1 MIWFIVDLFLMRKTS
16 KSELGLLFRGLF
28 KRETELGL
36 KLSHMTD
43 DLMSQV
49 YKISLKKKPY
59 WLLVESERWRVIVFS
74 CVSNGDPN
82 NLQSIVIDPGKYRQY
97 LLNSVNHK
105 QNQTKTNKQN
115 HECGEKLWG
124 GGGRWEGW
132 EREKWR
138 WVDKREWVIRAI
150 SMNCIQ

>member
-1 MIWFIVDLFLMRKTS
+1 MIWFIVDLFLMRKTR
-16 KSELGLLFRGLF
+16 KKWVGAFIQWAFQKG
-28 KRETELGL
+28 KRIGAQAQ
-36 KLSHMTD
+36 SHD
-43 DLMSQV
+43 WWFNES
-49 YKISLKKKPY
+49 SLQNLIKKKKPY

-115 HECGEKLWG
+115 HECGENLWG

-132 EREKWR
+132 ERDKWR
-138 WVDKREWVIRAI
+138 WWMKESGW
-150 SMNCIQ
+150 

>member
-1 MIWFIVDLFLMRKTS
+1 MRKTR
-16 KSELGLLFRGLF
+16 KRELGLLFSGLS

-36 KLSHMTD
+36 KLSHITD

-49 YKISLKKKPY
+49 HKISLKKKKPY

-74 CVSNGDPN
+74 CVSSSDPIE
-82 NLQSIVIDPGKYRQY
+82 LQNIVIDPGKYRQY

-115 HECGEKLWG
+115 HECGEKL
-124 GGGRWEGW
+124 
-132 EREKWR
+132 
-138 WVDKREWVIRAI
+138 
-150 SMNCIQ
+150 